1 MNVSTVTDWT
11 SVVTHPLGLWG
22 FALCRVFG
30 VLSLSLKRRT
40 PYWITGCLMVFAAVC
55 LVSGFTLAYRH
66 QEHNMSDSEKK
77 AERTTGGQNEKQPQ
91 VPRSVQPSIPSRVHQ
106 ETHGALQGVEGN
118 VIINQGGSAPKK

>member
-1 MNVSTVTDWT
+1 
-11 SVVTHPLGLWG
+11 
-22 FALCRVFG
+22 
-30 VLSLSLKRRT
+30 
-40 PYWITGCLMVFAAVC
+40 MVFAAVC